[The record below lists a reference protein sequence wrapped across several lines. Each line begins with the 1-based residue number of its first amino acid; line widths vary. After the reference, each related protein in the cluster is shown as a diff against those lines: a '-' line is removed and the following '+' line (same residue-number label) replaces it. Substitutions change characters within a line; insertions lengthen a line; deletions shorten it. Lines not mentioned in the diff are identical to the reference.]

1 MMPRCA
7 AAAVVISVLLCL
19 ICLTKSYGHVDKIVH
34 WTRSVEVDQSL
45 SSDRLVLIAES
56 KRYTREDKDG
66 GNSTN
71 PTVTLWNCSRLYDS
85 SHGYNESSCRFVR
98 DNCQIKAHLMNYL
111 VFMLCDLP
119 SKAKV

>member
-1 MMPRCA
+1 MPRCA

-19 ICLTKSYGHVDKIVH
+19 ICLTKSSGHVDKTAVH
-34 WTRSVEVDQSL
+34 WTRSIEVDQSL
-45 SSDRLVLIAES
+45 SSEGLLLVAES

-71 PTVTLWNCSRLYDS
+71 HAVTLWNCSRLYDAS
-85 SHGYNESSCRFVR
+85 CGYNESSCRFVR